1 MRKTTLISTLQ
12 PSNVELNNKRNH
24 HDAHKNNKHEEN
36 KTASSIDH
44 QEILN
49 NTIKAIE
56 KDFETS
62 RRSSYISEYLEKI
75 RSLSNSKVDE
85 IGLSKQTTAKLPE
98 VKKIYKVIP
107 FPGFINNNVNLL
119 SFQEKVNFGNEM
131 NPNDN
136 SNSKSILYE
145 MSEANTSIIK
155 QLPLSSLGR
164 DERLTGLFQN
174 NLKSEDFFQ
183 NKENYFNFIR
193 EYSSKETNASD
204 IHNSL
209 LLLVSKLDNKAY
221 YLPVN
226 SKHVIKK
233 YVQTTSNDFR
243 LAEELL
249 LSKKRQQ
256 ISLKDSS
263 ENNNLLEKT
272 NEMYSKLGFKLKKVK
287 SEVVKK
293 GSQAINNVS
302 MVLDDDNINSKM
314 DNLNKLSNEENAKSN
329 KIDLMEV
336 EEEKDAKE
344 DIDDLLF

>member
-12 PSNVELNNKRNH
+12 PSNVELSNKRHN
-24 HDAHKNNKHEEN
+24 DAHINNRKNEEN
-36 KTASSIDH
+36 KNINNIDH
-44 QEILN
+44 KEILT

-56 KDFETS
+56 KDFETC
-62 RRSSYISEYLEKI
+62 RKSSYISEYLEKI
-75 RSLSNSKVDE
+75 RALSNSKVDE
-85 IGLSKQTTAKLPE
+85 IGLSKQTNTKLPE
-98 VKKIYKVIP
+98 VKKIYKVVP
-107 FPGFINNNVNLL
+107 FPGFISNNVNLL
-119 SFQEKVNFGNEM
+119 SFQEKINFGNES

-136 SNSKSILYE
+136 NNSKSILYE
-145 MSEANTSIIK
+145 MSESNTSIIK

-183 NKENYFNFIR
+183 NKENYFNFVR

-209 LLLVSKLDNKAY
+209 LLLVSKIDNKAY

-263 ENNNLLEKT
+263 DNNKLLEKA
-272 NEMYSKLGFKLKKVK
+272 NELYSKLGFKLKKVK
-287 SEVVKK
+287 SETIKK
-293 GSQAINNVS
+293 SNQAINNVS

-314 DNLNKLSNEENAKSN
+314 DDLNKFSNQDSSKLHLIKS
-329 KIDLMEV
+329 
-336 EEEKDAKE
+336 EEKDAKE